1 MITPD
6 RETAEAI
13 TWQLNGLLADS
24 HALPPALAAALRAY
38 MTELIRQCADEAW
51 ARPGHRSRYGRLA
64 DTIGRHTVDGTWAA
78 GERMPALDYLA
89 TTYYEK
95 EKTVE
100 RALFVLTVRGRLAQE
115 RLNYYILPNIID
127 ARKAIDNPYD

>member
-6 RETAEAI
+6 RETTEAI

-24 HALPPALAAALRAY
+24 HALPPGLASALRAY
-38 MTELIRQCADEAW
+38 QAELLRQCAGQVW

-64 DTIGRHTVDGTWAA
+64 DTIGRHITEGKWQP
-78 GERMPALDYLA
+78 GERMPAVDYLS

-100 RALFVLTVRGRLAQE
+100 RALFVLIIRGKLAQE
-115 RLNYYILPNIID
+115 RLTYYVLPRPRQ
-127 ARKAIDNPYD
+127 RKLQGHRH

>member
-6 RETAEAI
+6 RETAEVI
-13 TWQLNGLLADS
+13 VWQLNGLLADS

-38 MTELIRQCADEAW
+38 LAELLRQCAGQAW
-51 ARPGHRSRYGRLA
+51 ARPGRRSHYGRLA
-64 DTIGRHTVDGTWAA
+64 DTIGRHLAEGTWRP
-78 GERMPALDYLA
+78 GERIPAVEYLA

-100 RALFVLTVRGRLAQE
+100 RALFVLTIRGQLAQE
-115 RLNYYILPNIID
+115 RLTYYVLPSV
-127 ARKAIDNPYD
+127 

>member
-1 MITPD
+1 MITLD
-6 RETAEAI
+6 RETAEAV

-24 HALPPALAAALRAY
+24 HALPPGLAAALRAY
-38 MTELIRQCADEAW
+38 MTELLQQSAVQAW

-64 DTIGRHTVDGTWAA
+64 DIIGRKIADGTWQP
-78 GERMPALDYLA
+78 GERMSTVDYLA

-95 EKTVE
+95 EATVE

-115 RLNYYILPNIID
+115 RLTYYVLPLTHD
-127 ARKAIDNPYD
+127 PTDEG